1 MTSPEAIKRLEETG
15 EKLIKK
21 IVFSLPF
28 HFLAWTAVAVVF
40 ASGLLGEILRKYTI
54 TWLAP
59 EASKH
64 AKAFAIAADATIDT
78 LNIIRVVVSE
88 TRALIM
94 TLIHGSSAS
103 ASIPAFKWA
112 KISGAQVVDAA
123 MRVQACSSFAVPDA
137 IEYLIK
143 DAASSKVCPVL
154 RSIKPIPYI
163 NNTIP
168 LLEWLSYDPEPYPGN
183 NCLPI
188 EYVYGVEP
196 QLCTA
201 LQAGGIILEV
211 ALPFLIS
218 AVFLMV
224 CGSELVRFVAAL
236 AWAVYEGAKKVA
248 EKIHKIAVR
257 VVDAAFH

>member
-1 MTSPEAIKRLEETG
+1 MTSPSALKRLEQTG
-15 EKLIKK
+15 EKLIAK

-28 HFLAWTAVAVVF
+28 HFLAWTAVAVTL
-40 ASGLLGEILRKYTI
+40 AGGLLGEIFRKWII

-64 AKAFAIAADATIDT
+64 AKAFAIAADATVDT
-78 LNIIRVVVSE
+78 LNVIRAVVSE
-88 TRALIM
+88 TRAIVM
-94 TLIHGSSAS
+94 AIIHGSSAS
-103 ASIPAFKWA
+103 TAIPTFKWA

-137 IEYLIK
+137 VEYLIK
-143 DAASSKVCPVL
+143 DAASGRVCPVL

-168 LLEWLSYDPEPYPGN
+168 LLQWLSYDPEPYPGN

-211 ALPFLIS
+211 GLPFLIS
-218 AVFLMV
+218 AVVLMV
-224 CGSELVRFVAAL
+224 CGSELLHFGAAL
-236 AWAVYEGAKKVA
+236 AWVVYEETKKVA
-248 EKIHKIAVR
+248 DKIHTIATR
-257 VVDAAFH
+257 VMDAAFQ